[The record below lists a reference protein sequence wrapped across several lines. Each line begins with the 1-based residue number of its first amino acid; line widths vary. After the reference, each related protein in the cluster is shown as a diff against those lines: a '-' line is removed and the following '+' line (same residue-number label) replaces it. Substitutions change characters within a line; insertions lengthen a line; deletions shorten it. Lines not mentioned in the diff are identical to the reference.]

1 MSRRA
6 RPTLRVLRE
15 DLGDGWP
22 TPFTRRAIE
31 AGDIEAIQPLDA
43 LDHPIL
49 LKASSSFTDNPAD
62 DTYVGSI
69 ASVSSSQLLEIKSG
83 QWRAGVLVES
93 DVCWVVTAGLAK
105 GGHKDRDDF
114 YESLERREKNG
125 TIHSLLPSQEDR
137 DTLKRERAST
147 IITAWQLEVQ
157 SLLLDALRFV
167 EHGGV
172 SDISIP
178 SPDPK
183 AADGELFANI
193 TLGVTLPQD
202 DYPHEDVTLEFSFAD
217 RWKSG
222 QLRWHLTMQALATI
236 SPPEDGWDPIG
247 EIYSNLL
254 EPGTLAQRAHE
265 VQALQDRD
273 ELARSTP
280 TTHSHYTHR
289 RDLAQRSVDGT
300 AVRTL
305 CGIYFVPR
313 RDPNSL
319 PKCPKCES
327 LHSEFPP
334 Q

>member
-22 TPFTRRAIE
+22 SPFTRRAIE

-114 YESLERREKNG
+114 YKSLERQEENG
-125 TIHSLLPSQEDR
+125 TISALLPSQEDR
-137 DTLKRERAST
+137 DALKRERASA
-147 IITAWQLEVQ
+147 IIEDWQLQVQ
-157 SLLLDALRFV
+157 NLLLDAVRTV
-167 EHGGV
+167 AHGGV
-172 SDISIP
+172 AEISIP

-183 AADGELFANI
+183 AESGELFASM
-193 TLGVTLPQD
+193 TMEVALPED
-202 DYPHEDVTLEFSFAD
+202 DYPHEDVVLEFSFAD
-217 RWKSG
+217 RWKNT
-222 QLRWHLTMQALATI
+222 QLRWHLTVQALATVN
-236 SPPEDGWDPIG
+236 PPQDGWYPTG
-247 EIYSNLL
+247 EVYSNLL
-254 EPGTLAQRAHE
+254 EPGTLARRALE
-265 VQALQDRD
+265 VEALHDRG
-273 ELARSTP
+273 EIARSTP
-280 TTHSHYTHR
+280 TSHSHWTHR
-289 RDLAQRSVDGT
+289 KNLAQRSIDGT
-300 AVRTL
+300 AVLAL
-305 CGIYFVPR
+305 CGIYFVPH
-313 RDPNSL
+313 RDAGAFD
-319 PKCPKCES
+319 KCPTCAS
-327 LHSEFPP
+327 LYSEIPTD
-334 Q
+334 